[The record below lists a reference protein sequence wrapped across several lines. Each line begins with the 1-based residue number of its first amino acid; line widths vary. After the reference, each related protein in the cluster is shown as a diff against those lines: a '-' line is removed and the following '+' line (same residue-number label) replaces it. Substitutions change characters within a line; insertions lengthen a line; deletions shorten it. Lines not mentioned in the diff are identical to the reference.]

1 MSASTAQSEYASLL
15 TSALPAVIRSEAENE
30 RYIAMLEKLD
40 RRGSRMSAAARR
52 MAELLTLLIEDFEE
66 KHYALKAASPVEVL
80 SELMLANQLK
90 QKDLVD
96 IFGTP
101 SIVSEVLH
109 GKRQLTTEHIR
120 RLSRRFHV
128 SPELFSKPPRTE
140 LDTTMTS
147 EKKKRVTN
155 AVGFLSGVLACM
167 DAVRETRIF
176 WPLDEFWEGLRHA
189 QRVEFGAGVALIV
202 VSIVLMSMRKR
213 TQ

>member
-1 MSASTAQSEYASLL
+1 MSASAARSEYASLL
-15 TSALPAVIRSEAENE
+15 TSALPAVIRSKAENE

-40 RRGSRMSAAARR
+40 RRGSRMSAAERR

-66 KHYALKAASPVEVL
+66 KHYALKAVSPVAVV

-128 SPELFSKPPRTE
+128 SPELF
-140 LDTTMTS
+140 L
-147 EKKKRVTN
+147 
-155 AVGFLSGVLACM
+155 
-167 DAVRETRIF
+167 
-176 WPLDEFWEGLRHA
+176 
-189 QRVEFGAGVALIV
+189 
-202 VSIVLMSMRKR
+202 
-213 TQ
+213 